1 MRIRPHASCSVRSNP
16 PTAVFAAQ
24 NLISIGAVRA
34 LHALGL
40 QHEVA
45 MVSFDDIPLADA
57 VEPGI
62 TVIAQDP
69 HALGRTAAL
78 EMLFARLDGDDG
90 PTRHVV
96 LPTELIERGSGEL
109 APRAG

>member
-1 MRIRPHASCSVRSNP
+1 
-16 PTAVFAAQ
+16 
-24 NLISIGAVRA
+24 
-34 LHALGL
+34 
-40 QHEVA
+40 

-69 HALGRTAAL
+69 HGLGRTAAEL
-78 EMLFARLDGDDG
+78 LFARLGGDDA
-90 PTRHVV
+90 PSRHVV